1 MPTLV
6 SHSPQEISVL
16 YGQLSYDEQRA
27 IGSLM
32 EVFLRKKTHIKPT
45 NWQSFIMAAKSN
57 QEELPRMPQESN
69 SERLLFADWKE

>member
-1 MPTLV
+1 MKND
-6 SHSPQEISVL
+6 SDIF
-16 YGQLSYDEQRA
+16 YDEQQG

-32 EVFLRKKTHIKPT
+32 EVFLCKKTHTKPK

-57 QEELPRMPQESN
+57 QEELPRLPQENN